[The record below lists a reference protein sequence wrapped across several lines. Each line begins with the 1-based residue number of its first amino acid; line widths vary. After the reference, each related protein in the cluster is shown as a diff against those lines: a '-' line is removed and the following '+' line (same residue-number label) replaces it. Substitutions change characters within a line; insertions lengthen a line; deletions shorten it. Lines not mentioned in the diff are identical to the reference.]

1 MESVRTRSAG
11 GIVIGDGGTV
21 ALVQSAASGFWTFP
35 KGHVD
40 EGETDEQTARRE
52 IMEEAGL
59 VNLEYLDDLGEYER
73 PHITLEGTDDLREMK
88 VIHMFLFAAEPHAQ
102 LAPTMEM
109 RDAKWVPYR
118 ELAEHILYLKDRAW
132 LATVAPR
139 VREAIQRD

>member
-1 MESVRTRSAG
+1 MDSVRTHSAG

-21 ALVQSAASGFWTFP
+21 ALVQSRSSGFWTLP

-40 EGETDEQTARRE
+40 EGETDEEAARRE

-59 VNLEYLDDLGEYER
+59 MNLELIDDLGEYER
-73 PHITLEGTDDLREMK
+73 PHIQKDGSDDLSEIK
-88 VIHMFLFAAEPHAQ
+88 IIHMFLFAAQPHAE
-102 LAPTMEM
+102 LEPTHEM
-109 RDAKWVPYR
+109 KAAKWVSFR
-118 ELAEHILYLKDRAW
+118 ELADHILYPRDRAW

>member
-21 ALVQSAASGFWTFP
+21 ALVQSRNSHMWMFP
-35 KGHVD
+35 KGHIDPGESD
-40 EGETDEQTARRE
+40 EDAARRE

-59 VNLEYLDDLGEYER
+59 DNLELLDDLGEYER
-73 PHITLEGTDDLREMK
+73 PRLAQDGTEAHDEMK
-88 VIHMFLFAAEPHAQ
+88 VIKMFLFAAVPHAT
-102 LAPTMEM
+102 LNPSHEM
-109 RDAKWVPYR
+109 QDAKWVSFR
-118 ELAEHILYLKDRAW
+118 ELADAIASVRDRAW